1 MSHKMSERM
10 KRMFLMAVLSML
22 VGLLS
27 AQDIYVYS
35 VIGQA
40 ERQENGKW
48 VALQKRNA
56 LKMDDVVRVADN
68 SALSII
74 DRKAE
79 KIYSISQT
87 SSKKVSELIANY
99 KGKQSYAA
107 NFVSH
112 ASKSLFNGGTDKISN
127 DAAGCTYRG
136 DIIENDIA
144 KALIAKAKGV
154 SMSNFNNATTD
165 YQISFEILDR
175 ESKQPLGNEVV
186 IDKQAIFRIKNMS
199 DVPLYVNILDINQL
213 NEKYV
218 CLPIDDATTMSH
230 LLIPANCTIDLV
242 AYPIEF
248 AEPKGV
254 DNLMLIATEV
264 PYDLRQ
270 VKKYLEKVDPA
281 SVKSSSY
288 PVGVYSK
295 NITVK

>member
-1 MSHKMSERM
+1 M
-10 KRMFLMAVLSML
+10 KKTILAAVLSML

-35 VIGQA
+35 VIGRA
-40 ERQENGKW
+40 ERQENGQW
-48 VALQKRNA
+48 VMLQKRNQ
-56 LKMDDVVRVADN
+56 LKMDDVIRVADN

-79 KIYSISQT
+79 KIYSIPQT
-87 SSKKVSELIANY
+87 SSKKISELIAAY

-112 ASKSLFNGGTDKISN
+112 ASKSLFNGGSDRISN

-144 KALIAKAKGV
+144 KSLIAKVKGAGSFDGFDNAK
-154 SMSNFNNATTD
+154 TD

-175 ESKQPLGNEVV
+175 NTKSTLGAEVLV
-186 IDKQAIFRIKNMS
+186 DNQAIFRITNSS
-199 DVPLYVNILDINQL
+199 DVPLYINILDINQL
-213 NEKYV
+213 GEKYV

-242 AYPIEF
+242 SYPIEF

-254 DNLMLIATEV
+254 DNLILIATEV

-270 VKKYLEKVDPA
+270 VKKYLEKVDA
-281 SVKSSSY
+281 NAAATSNY
-288 PVGVYSK
+288 PIGVYSK
-295 NITVK
+295 NVTVK

>member
-1 MSHKMSERM
+1 M

-186 IDKQAIFRIKNMS
+186 IDKQAIFRIKNIWFRI
-199 DVPLYVNILDINQL
+199 V
-213 NEKYV
+213 KY
-218 CLPIDDATTMSH
+218 
-230 LLIPANCTIDLV
+230 
-242 AYPIEF
+242 
-248 AEPKGV
+248 
-254 DNLMLIATEV
+254 
-264 PYDLRQ
+264 
-270 VKKYLEKVDPA
+270 
-281 SVKSSSY
+281 
-288 PVGVYSK
+288 
-295 NITVK
+295 

>member
-1 MSHKMSERM
+1 
-10 KRMFLMAVLSML
+10 MAVLSML
-22 VGLLS
+22 VGVLS

-40 ERQENGKW
+40 ERQENGQW
-48 VALQKRNA
+48 VALQKRNQ
-56 LKMDDVVRVADN
+56 LKNDDVVRVADN

-87 SSKKVSELIANY
+87 SGKKVSELIANY

-154 SMSNFNNATTD
+154 SMNNFNNATTD

-175 ESKQPLGNEVV
+175 DSKQALGNEVV
-186 IDKQAIFRIKNMS
+186 VDKQAIFRIKNMS
-199 DVPLYVNILDINQL
+199 DVPLYVNILDINQM

-242 AYPIEF
+242 SYPIEF

-270 VKKYLEKVDPA
+270 VKKYLEKVDP
-281 SVKSSSY
+281 STTTSSNY
-288 PVGVYSK
+288 PVGVYSQ